1 MPPQPPKPVVQKV
14 RKLAEIAAALRQG
27 QDFSITRLTTLKGLC
42 EDPRAAHAFALFLAR
57 HARQKLA
64 QGKAPEP
71 VKQLGDQAV
80 TEMEEYL
87 DEPSDE
93 RKDRLRAL
101 LREVEAQQN
110 EFKRVSWNQVRL
122 IHFRDLLVIEEAL
135 RCLLADRGTMPIWA
149 YQAARD
155 YAEQYNPRYGTG
167 LIPSSAPMMEDI
179 AGFWAD
185 YFGIG
190 P

>member
-1 MPPQPPKPVVQKV
+1 MPPQPPRLVVQKV
-14 RKLAEIAAALRQG
+14 RKLAEIAASLRQG
-27 QDFSITRLTTLKGLC
+27 KDFSITRLTALKGLC

-64 QGKAPEP
+64 QGKAPER

-101 LREVEAQQN
+101 LREVESQQN
-110 EFKRVSWNQVRL
+110 EYKRVSWNQVRT

-185 YFGIG
+185 YFGIQ

>member
-27 QDFSITRLTTLKGLC
+27 RDFSITRLTTLKSLC

-71 VKQLGDQAV
+71 VKRLGDRAV
-80 TEMEEYL
+80 TEMEAYL

-93 RKDRLRAL
+93 RKDRLWTM
-101 LREVEAQQN
+101 LREVESQQN
-110 EFKRVSWNQVRL
+110 ESKKVSWNQVRL

-135 RCLLADRGTMPIWA
+135 RCLLADGQTKPIWA

-155 YAEQYNPRYGTG
+155 YAEQYNARYGTG
-167 LIPSSAPMMEDI
+167 LI
-179 AGFWAD
+179 
-185 YFGIG
+185 
-190 P
+190 